1 MGSLIKKS
9 DFSFLNNHQHLS
21 PKIKDIYKANQGVA
35 IKVIED
41 KNMVVKTIHTYVN
54 QTIMDRGINM
64 PPDEINYLLLRIVDD
79 IMKDF
84 SGLSLDDIKLAFYY
98 GVRGEFGDYYG
109 INTITLYNWLKSY
122 INELLPS
129 VYKEIIP
136 LLPKHDV
143 VQEEKVDYK
152 LVESEMALTICRV
165 YWQLCIHGIYEF
177 NDLGNIHYK
186 FLDRNGLVNV
196 SEEDLELIQK
206 RAKEKVINK
215 MISTN
220 IQKENQGKSFH
231 KLRLSEVLEQIENG
245 DENNSFFNHVE
256 VEKMKL
262 IFHHVL
268 YNFAV
273 EEIDLYELIKHK
285 IVS

>member
-1 MGSLIKKS
+1 MGSLVLNT
-9 DFSFLNNHQHLS
+9 DFSFLNNANTLS
-21 PKIKDIYKANQGVA
+21 LKTKDVYKANQGIS
-35 IKVIED
+35 IKMIED
-41 KNMVVKTIHTYVN
+41 KNMVVKTIHVYVN
-54 QTIMDRGINM
+54 QAIMDKGINM

-109 INTITLYNWLKSY
+109 INTVTLYNWLKSY

-129 VYKEIIP
+129 VYKEVVP
-136 LLPKHDV
+136 LLPKHNI

-152 LVESEMALTICRV
+152 LVESEMAITICRV
-165 YWQLCIHGIYEF
+165 YWQLCINGTYEF

-186 FLDRNGLVNV
+186 FLDRNGLISV
-196 SEEDLELIQK
+196 SEDDLDLLQN
-206 RAKEKVINK
+206 RAKERVMNR
-215 MISTN
+215 MITTN

-231 KLRLSEVLEQIENG
+231 KLKLSEVLQQIENG
-245 DENNSFFNHVE
+245 DENNSFYNLVE